1 MSTFE
6 QMAGS
11 IKSKARALQQ
21 ESTPYSEQ
29 QPITV
34 QHANKV
40 SEGENDADQEDGFAT
55 CNDEL
60 VPDIVNERYTQPEV
74 TYL

>member
-1 MSTFE
+1 MTSN
-6 QMAGS
+6 
-11 IKSKARALQQ
+11 SKVKTRAQQQ
-21 ESTPYSEQ
+21 EGTPYSD
-29 QPITV
+29 
-34 QHANKV
+34 QHTTETQFMRKV

-60 VPDIVNERYTQPEV
+60 TPDINTERYTHPEV